1 MKKTL
6 IIVAISLF
14 GSIGLYAQDIITK
27 TDGTDLQAKI
37 LEITIGEIKYKKFSN
52 LDGPT
57 YTILKSEVMFITYE
71 NGDRDIFGLSDSGQS
86 GNPVHPGMK
95 YKEYKDLYNPKE
107 YYRQYTDPYRPFWI
121 GVGEFI
127 IPGLGEA
134 CVGEWGRAAGFF
146 FGNIALY
153 ALQLSQTQITQTQ
166 NGSNVVYTFTSTS
179 ASNVIGLVRLGLN
192 IWGIC
197 DAVRIAKVKN
207 MYNQD
212 LVAQRASLDV
222 GLSPYFAYTP
232 YGSSSLQPVTGL
244 SLRVSF

>member
-1 MKKTL
+1 MKKVLFVIATAL
-6 IIVAISLF
+6 LGCISL
-14 GSIGLYAQDIITK
+14 SAQDIITK
-27 TDGTDLQAKI
+27 KDGTDIEARIVEVSAK
-37 LEITIGEIKYKKFSN
+37 EVKYKKYSN
-52 LDGPT
+52 PDGPLFT
-57 YTILKSEVMFITYE
+57 LRTSDIFRVRYE
-71 NGDRDIFGLSDSGQS
+71 NGETEVFGDGYTQLAYE
-86 GNPVHPGMK
+86 PVYPGMK
-95 YKEYKDLYNPKE
+95 YKEYKNFYNTRE
-107 YYRQYTDPYRPFWI
+107 YVRQSADPYRPFWI

-166 NGSNVVYTFTSTS
+166 NGSNVVYTFTSTP

-232 YGSSSLQPVTGL
+232 YGSVGLQPVTGL